1 LKMSDVIDLSVA
13 ERRMRGAVESVKSNF
28 ATIRTGRA
36 NPTLLDRVEVEAY
49 GSRMPLRSVANVG
62 APEPRLLTVTPFD
75 PSTLK
80 GIERAISNSEIGL
93 NPNNDGRII
102 RLPIPE
108 LSEERRRELIRVA
121 RHMAEEGR
129 VSVRNVRRDEMKD
142 VHELRKEGEISRTR
156 KRSCWRSRRWNL
168 SANIPQTLRPSRAS
182 SPASEKK
189 CGPRATSPSSWTAT
203 AAGPSGAASP
213 APPATGPGS
222 RS

>member
-1 LKMSDVIDLSVA
+1 MGWGGPQRQRGRRRLKMSDVIDLSVA

-36 NPTLLDRVEVEAY
+36 NPSLLDRIEVEAY
-49 GSRMPLRSVANVG
+49 GSKMPLRSVANVG

-80 GIERAISNSEIGL
+80 NIERAIRDSDIGL
-93 NPNNDGRII
+93 NPQNDGKII

-108 LSEERRRELIRVA
+108 LTEERRRELIRVA

-142 VHELRKEGEISRTR
+142 VHELRKEGEISQDDEHRAEEELQKLTNDYV
-156 KRSCWRSRRWNL
+156 KR
-168 SANIPQTLRPSRAS
+168 I
-182 SPASEKK
+182 E
-189 CGPRATSPSSWTAT
+189 
-203 AAGPSGAASP
+203 AALADKEAELMEV
-213 APPATGPGS
+213 
-222 RS
+222 